1 MAPPTGQSRL
11 PMKNVFFL
19 VLRRMRAPLI
29 AITLVYSVC
38 TAGLALMPGVDADG
52 NPTPGMG
59 LFHAFYV
66 ISYTGTTIGFG
77 EIPAPYSGAQRMW
90 MTFSIYAAVVGWS
103 YTLVTVVA
111 LFQDTGFQ
119 NAVASAR
126 FNSRIR
132 ALREPFY
139 IVAGCGETGT
149 LVCRGL
155 ERLGLRFVIIESDS
169 SRFEELRLEQFS
181 FDPPM
186 TSTDASQP
194 DALMAAGLLRPNC
207 RGVMALT
214 VDDMTN
220 LNVAVNVGL
229 LRPGLPVL
237 ARIREPDMDT
247 AHGVFSHD
255 IVINPFDRFAEH
267 LVSAIIAPERYLAR
281 EILTGLP
288 GMPLPEAHHPPA
300 GHWVM
305 CGYGRFG
312 HAITSR
318 LRDFG
323 LTVSVVD
330 HSHYDGGIEVDVK
343 GRGTEPGVLEAAGIE
358 HANGIVAGHG
368 DDRRN
373 LAIAVRAREMNPD
386 IFVVTRQNQR
396 SSAPLFEA
404 FDGDLCMEP
413 AKLVA
418 REFLAVIT
426 TPLMARYLDNL
437 RTQDEAVCAKLVEK
451 LRCLRPGYV
460 PETWS
465 IVMDDHAAP
474 AVARQL
480 AEGHEVTI
488 GHLKTDCRS
497 HDEPLWL
504 MPLVWA
510 RGTKTIINPGKGLK
524 LSLGDEVLFVGS
536 AEAKR
541 RQELALVND
550 TVLTYIRTG
559 EDHSTGGA
567 VWRWLTRDR
576 RRPDTDASDTA
587 PADDPGPTTTG

>member
-1 MAPPTGQSRL
+1 MAPPPGQSRL

-29 AITLVYSVC
+29 AIVLVYTLC
-38 TAGLALMPGVDADG
+38 TVGLALMPGVDAAG

-77 EIPAPYSGAQRMW
+77 EIPVPYSGAQRLW
-90 MTFSIYAAVVGWS
+90 MTFSIYATVIGWS
-103 YTLVTVVA
+103 YTLVTLVA
-111 LFQDTGFQ
+111 LLQDVGFR
-119 NAVASAR
+119 NALASAR
-126 FNSRIR
+126 FNTRIR

-155 ERLGLRFVIIESDS
+155 DRLGLRFVIIESDQT
-169 SRFEELRLEQFS
+169 RFDELRLEQFS

-186 TSTDASQP
+186 SSADASQP
-194 DALMAAGLLRPNC
+194 DALMAAGMLMPNC

-214 VDDMTN
+214 VDDLTN
-220 LNVAVNVGL
+220 LNVSVNVEL

-247 AHGVFSHD
+247 THGVFSHD

-288 GMPLPEAHHPPA
+288 GMPLPEEHHPPA
-300 GHWVM
+300 GHWIM

-312 HAITSR
+312 HAITER
-318 LRDFG
+318 LRNFG
-323 LTVSVVD
+323 LTVSVID
-330 HSHYDGGIEVDVK
+330 HSHYDGGVEVDVK
-343 GRGTEPGVLEAAGIE
+343 GRGTEPGVLEAAGID
-358 HANGIVAGHG
+358 HASGIVAGHA

-373 LAIAVRAREMNPD
+373 LAIAVRAREMKPD

-404 FDGDLCMEP
+404 FDGDLSMEP

-426 TPLMARYLDNL
+426 TPLMARYLENL
-437 RTQDEAVCAKLVEK
+437 RNQDEPVCAKLVDK
-451 LRCLRPGYV
+451 LQSLRPGFV

-465 IVMDDHAAP
+465 IVMDDHMAP
-474 AVARQL
+474 AVTRQIK
-480 AEGHEVTI
+480 EGAEVTV
-488 GHLKTDCRS
+488 GHLKADPRNPQ
-497 HDEPLWL
+497 EPLWL
-504 MPLVWA
+504 MPLVYA
-510 RGTKTIINPGKGLK
+510 RGAKTIINPGKGLK
-524 LSLGDEVLFVGS
+524 LAAGDEVLFVGS
-536 AEAKR
+536 AEARR
-541 RQELALVND
+541 RQELALIND
-550 TVLTYIRTG
+550 TVLTLIRTG
-559 EDHSTGGA
+559 EDHSTGGT
-567 VWRWLTRDR
+567 VWRWLTRKR
-576 RRPDTDASDTA
+576 DTSKVD
-587 PADDPGPTTTG
+587 G